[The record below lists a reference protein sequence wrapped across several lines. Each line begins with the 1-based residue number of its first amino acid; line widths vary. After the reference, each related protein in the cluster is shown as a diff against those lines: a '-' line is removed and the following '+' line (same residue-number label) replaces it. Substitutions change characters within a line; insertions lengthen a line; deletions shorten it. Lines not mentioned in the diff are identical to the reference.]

1 MFTAESTIF
10 AELQLFRLSLFVL
23 CSCVVSLLA
32 LSAAEIDY
40 ISHWNYPL
48 SIAVRV

>member
-1 MFTAESTIF
+1 MFTAEAAVF
-10 AELQLFRLSLFVL
+10 AELQLFRFCFLVL

-32 LSAAEIDY
+32 LRAAEGDY

-48 SIAVRV
+48 SIAVRA